1 MVSEQFILFVNWR
14 VAYCWICITVGT
26 SVLGLTSVDSLLSY
40 ETFVFSSDRSIHG
53 TTKLVSYFAVLNY
66 CLVSQTEKEMVGMP
80 FLRSHL
86 SSAYCRVVFLFSAVT
101 DSAHSLGLLVLCKAG
116 VADQSTPASLPYI
129 CLLFSNVYPS
139 ACV

>member
-1 MVSEQFILFVNWR
+1 MLDMHRHI
-14 VAYCWICITVGT
+14 
-26 SVLGLTSVDSLLSY
+26 LGLTSVDSLLSY
-40 ETFVFSSDRSIHG
+40 ETFVLFSLDRSIHG

-86 SSAYCRVVFLFSAVT
+86 SSAYCRVEFLFSAVT

-116 VADQSTPASLPYI
+116 VADQSTAASLAYI